1 MTRVRAHMSLAMVAL
16 LLLGGCDNEVRASEK
31 TEEAGKAASA
41 SDPSD
46 PAPTKAPGAAADT
59 AQDDDPTAP
68 KGPRELE
75 ALNADEFAFETID
88 PGGRPD
94 EVLGAERDIMGR
106 IAQRS
111 RALDEREMSLAT
123 RSKAAQSLEDE
134 LTARLDRIA
143 SLEKRLQDQV
153 GVGEVARQR
162 RNERITALAD
172 LVASM
177 TPQAGSDMVA
187 SLSDEDAQ
195 WILLTIARKSQRKA
209 AKLMALMP
217 TERAAQLS
225 QLYLD
230 LDPKAVPKGDV
241 LSPID
246 GAAAPDGAASPPSA
260 RTDAQ
265 RPAPEEAQAP

>member
-1 MTRVRAHMSLAMVAL
+1 MWYHTWPWQEVYEYLAREVVLQCVGKAGLKADLLDKRQDSVRANYDV
-16 LLLGGCDNEVRASEK
+16 GPPQPGV
-31 TEEAGKAASA
+31 
-41 SDPSD
+41 
-46 PAPTKAPGAAADT
+46 TKLKQAILMA
-59 AQDDDPTAP
+59 
-68 KGPRELE
+68 
-75 ALNADEFAFETID
+75 
-88 PGGRPD
+88 
-94 EVLGAERDIMGR
+94 
-106 IAQRS
+106 
-111 RALDEREMSLAT
+111 
-123 RSKAAQSLEDE
+123 
-134 LTARLDRIA
+134 
-143 SLEKRLQDQV
+143 LEKEHAVLLILDGLPASGARQV
-153 GVGEVARQR
+153 AAHVGEVARQR